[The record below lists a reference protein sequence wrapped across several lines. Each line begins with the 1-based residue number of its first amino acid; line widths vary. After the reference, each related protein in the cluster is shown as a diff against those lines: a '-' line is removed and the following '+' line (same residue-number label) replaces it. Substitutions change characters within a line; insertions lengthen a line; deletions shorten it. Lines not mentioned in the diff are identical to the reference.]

1 MAFGPFAWR
10 EMLKKKIHEVV
21 LSVIVSELLGIVDG
35 KFRDF
40 ILSEA
45 ILLKIDTLVNPEMI
59 DEIKTLSY
67 VSL

>member
-1 MAFGPFAWR
+1 
-10 EMLKKKIHEVV
+10 MLKKKIHEVV